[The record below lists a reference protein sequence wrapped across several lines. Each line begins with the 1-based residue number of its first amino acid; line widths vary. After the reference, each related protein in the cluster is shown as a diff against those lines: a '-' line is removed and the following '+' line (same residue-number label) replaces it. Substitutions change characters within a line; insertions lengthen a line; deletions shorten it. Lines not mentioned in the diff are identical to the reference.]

1 MSQAPIAT
9 LRNVQLTLGG
19 APLFTGVD
27 LSLSAGERIALVG
40 RNGAGKSTL
49 MRIFASALEAD
60 SGDIWRQPGA
70 SLQYLHQEPDFTNYP
85 TALSYAAADID
96 ETELYMAEM
105 ELDMAGLAHDVDP
118 STLSGGQAKR
128 LALARAFASDPDILL
143 LDEPTNHLD
152 VSAIEELEGRISG
165 FRGAILLV
173 SHDRRFMENTTTATA
188 WLRQGIVR
196 KIDRGYKAFDEWAEQ
211 VEAEEE
217 KALDRLETK
226 LKAEKRWLLR
236 GVTGRRK
243 RNQGRLTKVAN
254 MRAEQAER
262 KTNIT
267 QANTTASII
276 SNDAAPSSKLVF
288 EGINIQK
295 SFDTPTGKKVIAKDF
310 SIKIMR
316 GARLGL
322 VGGNGAGKT
331 TLLKIMLGELEPDE
345 GSGRVRIAQNLKI
358 AYLDQTRQT
367 LDGDHTLWE
376 TLAPDGG
383 DQIMVRDYPRHVA
396 SYAKDF
402 MFGPEQLR
410 QPVSAL
416 SGGERNRLTLA
427 LALAKASNLMV
438 LDEPTNDLDMETLD
452 LLEDMLMDYDGTLI
466 IVSHDRAFL
475 DGVVTSVLTP
485 EGDGH
490 WLETPGGYSDYLI
503 QKKHMADQKKKI
515 AQAKNNQSNTSNSQK
530 SSKSTNKP
538 SAKLTYKDQH
548 RFDELEKLIPK
559 REAEISQLETDLA
572 EPDLFTKKPDEFHS
586 KAKRLDTAREELES
600 FEMEW
605 LELEEKRSPTS

>member
-27 LSLSAGERIALVG
+27 LSLYAGERIALVG

-49 MRIFASALEAD
+49 MRIFAGTLEAD
-60 SGDIWRQPGA
+60 SGDVWKQPGA
-70 SLQYLHQEPDFTNYP
+70 SFQYLHQEPDFSQYK
-85 TALSYAAADID
+85 TALDYASADID
-96 ETELYMAEM
+96 ETEMYMAEM
-105 ELDMAGLAHDVDP
+105 ELDIAGLAHDVDP
-118 STLSGGQAKR
+118 STLSGGQGKR

-152 VSAIEELEGRISG
+152 VSAIEELEDRISS

-188 WLRQGIVR
+188 WLRQGVVR
-196 KIDRGYKAFDEWAEQ
+196 KLDRGYKAFDEWAEQ

-217 KALDRLETK
+217 KALDRLQTK

-243 RNQGRLTKVAN
+243 RNQGRLAKVAN
-254 MRAEQAER
+254 MRKEQAER
-262 KTNIT
+262 KHNLN
-267 QANTTASII
+267 QANTTATIV

-288 EGINIQK
+288 EGINLQK
-295 SFDTPTGKKVIAKDF
+295 AFDTPEGGKKVIAKDF

-316 GARLGL
+316 GTRLGL
-322 VGGNGAGKT
+322 VGGNGVGKS
-331 TLLKIMLGELEPDE
+331 TLLKIMLGELPVDE
-345 GSGRVRIAQNLKI
+345 GSGRVRIAKNLQI
-358 AYLDQTRQT
+358 AYLDQNRNT
-367 LDGDHTLWE
+367 LKDTDTLWE

-427 LALAKASNLMV
+427 LALAKSSNLMV

-452 LLEDMLMDYDGTLI
+452 LLEDMLMDFDGTLI

-485 EGDGH
+485 EGDGE
-490 WLETPGGYSDYLI
+490 WMETPGGYSDYLA
-503 QKKHMADQKKKI
+503 QKKSRTK
-515 AQAKNNQSNTSNSQK
+515 QK
-530 SSKSTNKP
+530 SSKGANKSSNKNQSSPTQPNKP
-538 SAKLTYKDQH
+538 KAKLTFKDQH
-548 RFDELEKLIPK
+548 RCDELEKLIPK
-559 REAEISQLETDLA
+559 LEKEIKTLEAALA
-572 EPDLFTKKPDEFHS
+572 DPGLFTKKPDEFNT
-586 KAKRLDTAREELES
+586 KAARLDAAREELEMS
-600 FEMEW
+600 EMDW
-605 LELEEKRSPTS
+605 LELEEKRESLG

>member
-9 LRNVQLTLGG
+9 LRDVQLTLGG

-27 LSLSAGERIALVG
+27 LSLYAGERIALVG

-49 MRIFASALEAD
+49 MRIFAGALDAD
-60 SGDIWRQPGA
+60 SGEVWKQPGT
-70 SLQYLHQEPDFTNYP
+70 SLQFLNQEPDFSKYK
-85 TALSYAAADID
+85 TALDYAAADLE
-96 ETELYMAEM
+96 ETELYLAET
-105 ELDMAGLAHDVDP
+105 ELDIAGLAHDVDP
-118 STLSGGQAKR
+118 STLSGGQGKR

-152 VSAIEELEGRISG
+152 VDAIEELEGRISS

-188 WLRQGIVR
+188 WLRQGAVR
-196 KIDRGYKAFDEWAEQ
+196 KLDRGYKAFDDWAEK
-211 VEAEEE
+211 VEAEDE
-217 KALDRLETK
+217 KALDRLQTK
-226 LKAEKRWLLR
+226 LKAEQRWLMR

-243 RNQGRLTKVAN
+243 RNQGRLSKVKD
-254 MRAEQAER
+254 MRKEQAER
-262 KTNIT
+262 KHNLN
-267 QANTTASII
+267 QSNQTASII

-295 SFDTPTGKKVIAKDF
+295 AFDTPKGKKIIAKDF

-316 GARLGL
+316 GARIGL
-322 VGGNGAGKT
+322 VGGNGVGKS
-331 TLLKIMLGELEPDE
+331 TLLKIMLGEINADE
-345 GSGRVRIAQNLKI
+345 GSGRIRIAKNLQI
-358 AYLDQTRQT
+358 TYLDQNRNT
-367 LDGDHTLWE
+367 LKDEDTLWE

-427 LALAKASNLMV
+427 IALAKSSNLMV

-485 EGDGH
+485 EGNGE

-503 QKKHMADQKKKI
+503 QQKNRASAKKK
-515 AQAKNNQSNTSNSQK
+515 ASETKSATAKSADT
-530 SSKSTNKP
+530 SKSKQQT
-538 SAKLTYKDQH
+538 KLTFKDQH
-548 RFDELEKLIPK
+548 RYNELEKLIPSH
-559 REAEISQLETDLA
+559 ENTIGELETALA
-572 EPDLFTKKPDEFHS
+572 DPELFSKKPEEFNS
-586 KAKRLDTAREELES
+586 KAKQLDEMREELEA

-605 LELEEKRSPTS
+605 LELEEKRENLG